1 MTGKDRYENIEIPA
15 QLTDVIHHAQK
26 RATARKN
33 SSRMIH
39 YASVIAAC
47 AAFLFVVNIP
57 SVANAMSKIPVVGS
71 IVQVLQ
77 FGDGGKVTDGVTV
90 GSEATENTL
99 KINFS
104 TDEQD
109 QTNDAPHYNVVHK
122 EAPNRILFTFSGARY
137 MDIEKVKADF
147 MTQPLVKDVYGS
159 MILDDSSV
167 GFVVV
172 LKEGVQYAVT
182 EFKNPGYLEVK
193 LTSDGKP
200 VTPRK
205 VYSLR
210 TESMPFGESMGIIK
224 ESYPDE
230 DISFLKTST
239 GEFTA
244 VIGEYLTAEEAEQKL
259 KELAQ
264 QPDYHE
270 EFYVDSWMSN
280 ENPK

>member
-1 MTGKDRYENIEIPA
+1 MTSKERYENIEIPA
-15 QLTDVIHHAQK
+15 QLTEVIRQAQRK
-26 RATARKN
+26 AAARKK
-33 SSRMIH
+33 SSRIIR
-39 YASVIAAC
+39 YASALAAC
-47 AAFLFVVNIP
+47 AAFLFIVNIP
-57 SVANAMSKIPVVGS
+57 TVANAMVKIPVVGT

-77 FGDGGKVTDGVTV
+77 FGDGGKITDGVTV
-90 GSEATENTL
+90 GSDATQNTL
-99 KINFS
+99 KIHFS
-104 TDEQD
+104 TDDQD
-109 QTNDAPHYNVVHK
+109 QTNDAPYYNVVHK
-122 EAPNRILFTFSGARY
+122 SAPNRILFTFSGARY
-137 MDIEKVKADF
+137 MDMEKVKNDF

-172 LKEGVQYAVT
+172 LKEGVQYSVT

-205 VYSLR
+205 VFSLR
-210 TESMPFGESMGIIK
+210 TESMPFGESMGILK

-239 GEFTA
+239 DEFTA
-244 VIGEYLTAEEAEQKL
+244 VIGEYSTAEEAELKL
-259 KELAQ
+259 KELAKL
-264 QPDYHE
+264 PEYNG

>member
-1 MTGKDRYENIEIPA
+1 MTSKERYENIEIPA
-15 QLTDVIHHAQK
+15 QLTEVIRQAQRK
-26 RATARKN
+26 AAARKK
-33 SSRMIH
+33 SSRLIR
-39 YASVIAAC
+39 YASALAAC
-47 AAFLFVVNIP
+47 AAFLFIVNIP
-57 SVANAMSKIPVVGS
+57 TVANAMVKIPVVGT

-77 FGDGGKVTDGVTV
+77 FGDGGKITDGVTV
-90 GSEATENTL
+90 GSETTENTL

-104 TDEQD
+104 TDDQG
-109 QTNDAPHYNVVHK
+109 QTNDAPYYNVVHK
-122 EAPNRILFTFSGARY
+122 SAPNRILFTFSGARY
-137 MDIEKVKADF
+137 MDMEKVKNDF

-172 LKEGVQYAVT
+172 LKEGVQYSVT

-205 VYSLR
+205 VFSLR
-210 TESMPFGESMGIIK
+210 TEPMPFGESMGILK

-239 GEFTA
+239 GEYTGVF
-244 VIGEYLTAEEAEQKL
+244 GEYSTAEEAELKL

-264 QPDYHE
+264 QPDYNG
-270 EFYVDSWMSN
+270 EFYIDSWMSN